1 MRFSLAAAVVATL
14 AAATA
19 GAQYKPQP
27 TAAPPTAAQPG
38 AVQITPNPSVQI
50 TRPTAA
56 DEELATARRISQDEA
71 IKMVKQK
78 KAVYVDVRSKETF
91 DEGHLPGAVSIP
103 LSTLQSRFR
112 DLPVNK
118 FLITYCA

>member
-1 MRFSLAAAVVATL
+1 MRFALAAAVVTAL

-27 TAAPPTAAQPG
+27 TAPPTTPSQPG
-38 AVQITPNPSVQI
+38 AVQIAPNPSVQI
-50 TRPTAA
+50 SKPSAA
-56 DEELATARRISQDEA
+56 DDELAKARRIPRDQA
-71 IKMVKQK
+71 INMVKQG

-91 DEGHLPGAVSIP
+91 DEGHLPGAISIP
-103 LSTLQSRFR
+103 LSQFQTRYR
-112 DLPVNK
+112 ELPLNK